1 MSSAKKKSG
10 GKKKK
15 LKAEK
20 ISGRTDKMINCRFWG
35 DTRRVL
41 TFVTNYYSKCHLLSH
56 LNNIVMTQYGI
67 YIGYNYGTN

>member
-15 LKAEK
+15 LKAQK

-35 DTRRVL
+35 ETRRVL
-41 TFVTNYYSKCHLLSH
+41 TFVTNYYSTCHLLSQ
-56 LNNIVMTQYGI
+56 LILL
-67 YIGYNYGTN
+67 